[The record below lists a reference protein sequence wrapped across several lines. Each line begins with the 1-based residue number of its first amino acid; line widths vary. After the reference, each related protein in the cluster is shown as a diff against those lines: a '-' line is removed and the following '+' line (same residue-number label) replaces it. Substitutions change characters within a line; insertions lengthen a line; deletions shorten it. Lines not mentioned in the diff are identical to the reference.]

1 MTKLTKEYPGVLKQ
15 RLISVEMITEKKLS
29 EPIDFFSSTSSDP
42 AKLLYRLNNC
52 HLLSD
57 VSRDLFLLMENYEVR
72 FGDCHN
78 KLRLLLDLLSISYKL
93 SFVFVS
99 DGTLQDKLRNEVIA
113 KAGERM
119 TKQICE
125 RHSIHTPFTLNNNRD
140 GRVVDEIAEERKGM
154 TSILEV
160 IKCFTH

>member
-29 EPIDFFSSTSSDP
+29 DPIDYFSPTSSDP
-42 AKLLYRLNNC
+42 SKLLYRLNNC

-57 VSRDLFLLMENYEVR
+57 VSRDLFLLLVDTPYELR

-99 DGTLQDKLRNEVIA
+99 DGTLQDKLRADVIA

-119 TKQICE
+119 TQKLCE
-125 RHSIHTPFTLNNNRD
+125 RNSISTPFTLD
-140 GRVVDEIAEERKGM
+140 KQISGGEERKQQNEGG
-154 TSILEV
+154 SS
-160 IKCFTH
+160 